1 MGIDPEKLLVLFVI
15 ALIVLGP
22 ERLPKMA
29 RSLGR
34 GLAELRKYTSTVQR
48 EVDNVL
54 SEPRSVVR
62 SVLEE
67 ADIAGLA
74 GSLRYIDAPSQPRA
88 RTAPAPI
95 APSQAVPAGEA
106 TDRLAGGMMNEAPAA
121 AAGDGPAGSTA
132 AEWRVG
138 ENGDWAPAV
147 ADREGPAGDGWNGSQ
162 DSTTSA
168 PGASQLTGPLP
179 DDPSLN

>member
-54 SEPRSVVR
+54 AEPRSMVR
-62 SVLEE
+62 SALEE
-67 ADIAGLA
+67 ADLAGFA
-74 GSLRYIDAPSQPRA
+74 GSLRYIDGLSQ
-88 RTAPAPI
+88 RTPG
-95 APSQAVPAGEA
+95 AVPAPGAEPQNGSVNVGPPGGGPA
-106 TDRLAGGMMNEAPAA
+106 EVAGVDRAAVDDASIDGASVDDGSVDSAAGGVRATSSGPIGGTSGSADAGAA
-121 AAGDGPAGSTA
+121 SSSRP
-132 AEWRVG
+132 
-138 ENGDWAPAV
+138 
-147 ADREGPAGDGWNGSQ
+147 
-162 DSTTSA
+162 
-168 PGASQLTGPLP
+168 GPLP